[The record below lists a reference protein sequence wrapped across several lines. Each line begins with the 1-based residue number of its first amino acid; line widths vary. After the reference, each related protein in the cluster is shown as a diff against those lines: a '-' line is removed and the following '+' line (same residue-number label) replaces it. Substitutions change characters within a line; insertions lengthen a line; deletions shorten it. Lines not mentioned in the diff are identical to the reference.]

1 MDPEPRPDWEMSEL
15 ERRLIEAARR
25 DRVPHDLGARI
36 ADGLGVQMT
45 ASAAIGSGTAPGA
58 SAVGAPLFAKAALW
72 GVLSVALVVAVASW
86 HEANSAEGARIADQQ
101 PRARARSPVA
111 QPVVAATVTDTAGAV
126 EPPAQAAPARAAE
139 GAAALPTAR
148 SVAPDDAAL
157 HAEIAL
163 LDHARNALR
172 GGENARALRL
182 LEQHERRFARAR
194 LAPEAAALRIEAL
207 VQRGSHEQ
215 AGSMARQFVSAYPS
229 HPLSAQVSKLAAT
242 PAARARLRAP

>member
-1 MDPEPRPDWEMSEL
+1 MDPEPRPDWNMSEL
-15 ERRLIEAARR
+15 ERRLLEAARR
-25 DRVPHDLGARI
+25 DRVPRELGARM

-45 ASAAIGSGTAPGA
+45 ASAAIGSG

-72 GVLSVALVVAVASW
+72 GVLSVALVVGVASW
-86 HEANSAEGARIADQQ
+86 HEANSAEGAGMAEQRT
-101 PRARARSPVA
+101 RASAPSRVA
-111 QPVVAATVTDTAGAV
+111 EPVVANATGAV
-126 EPPAQAAPARAAE
+126 DPTAQAAPARAGDA
-139 GAAALPTAR
+139 AAALPTAR
-148 SVAPDDAAL
+148 SIAPDDAAL

-172 GGENARALRL
+172 EGGSARALRL
-182 LEQHERRFARAR
+182 LDQHERRFARAR

-242 PAARARLRAP
+242 PAARARLLSP